1 MDRKEERN
9 RKLGESFRQSRREMV
24 VIVGAWL
31 VFLIWTG
38 LVCGVGARHAPGEPV
53 ETVLGMPRWAFF
65 GVVLPWG
72 AACVF
77 TLWFSM
83 VFMKDTDLDPDRDEE
98 TEDSNPRRS

>member
-1 MDRKEERN
+1 
-9 RKLGESFRQSRREMV
+9 MV

-38 LVCGVGARHAPGEPV
+38 LVCGIGARLDPENRVA
-53 ETVLGMPRWAFF
+53 TVFGMPRWAFF

-72 AACVF
+72 VACVF

-83 VFMKDTDLDPDRDEE
+83 IFMKDTDLDPDRDESV
-98 TEDSNPRRS
+98 EDSNPERS